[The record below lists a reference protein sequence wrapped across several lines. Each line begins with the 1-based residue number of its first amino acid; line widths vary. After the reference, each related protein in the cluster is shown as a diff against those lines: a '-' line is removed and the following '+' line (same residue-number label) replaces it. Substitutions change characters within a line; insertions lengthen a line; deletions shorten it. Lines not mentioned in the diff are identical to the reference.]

1 MNRVFKYI
9 AIAFLGIFTIACQK
23 ELSIDSLTGSGGGS
37 ANSVIGKWKF
47 INIDAKTES
56 IVEATDG
63 IDIEKSI
70 SFSNYVSTNNKGTIT
85 FDATKMNSSGLGYDV
100 NTTVKAYLYLNGTL
114 EDSLESPFSFSVP
127 LSDGTATYKQISS
140 DSLYFEN
147 GGFVYQGG
155 GGSQSSQPGGAR
167 IKFEG
172 NRLLMTSNSTQTKSE
187 TISGITQKQTTKATS
202 VITLE
207 KQ

>member
-85 FDATKMNSSGLGYDV
+85 IDATTMNTLGLGYDV
-100 NTTVKAYLYLNGTL
+100 NTTVKVYLYLNGTL
-114 EDSLESPFSFSVP
+114 DDSLDAPFSFTVP
-127 LSDGTATYKQISS
+127 LSNGTSTYKQISS

-147 GGFVYQGG
+147 GGFVFQGG
-155 GGSQSSQPGGAR
+155 ATQASQPGGAR

-172 NRLLMTSNSTQTKSE
+172 NRLLMTSSSIQTTSE
-187 TISGITQKQTTKATS
+187 TNAGITQKLTNKITA
-202 VITLE
+202 VFTLE